1 MRAIVHPSKLSGSQ
15 IAPAS
20 KSSMQRACAAALLH
34 IGKTIIHN
42 PGHSNDDIS
51 ALEVI
56 QKLGAVVEIENASNE
71 NGNENENGNAG
82 SIVVNSNG
90 IKPMG
95 PAMNCGESG
104 LGIRMFTPIAALSD
118 QLINIEGRGS
128 LVKRP
133 MHFFDEILP
142 LVGVKVQSQ
151 KGFLPI
157 QIQGPLVPANIT
169 IDGSLSSQFLTGM
182 LMAYAASEKHNV
194 EIKVIDLKSKP
205 YIDLTL
211 SVLNAFGW
219 KVEHTNYESF
229 RFLAHAPLKPLI
241 EYTVEGD
248 WSGAAF
254 LLVAGAIAG
263 PIKVKGLQLNSTQAD
278 KKIMEA
284 LQTAKANMKLE
295 EDGILIGP
303 AENITSNNAT
313 NNSNINSDN
322 NSSYSNSLIAFEFDA
337 TDCPDL
343 FPPLVALAIVC
354 NGITKI
360 KGVSRLA
367 HKESDRGLTLQTE
380 FAKMGIQIDLLGDEM
395 LIHGGAVIQSATV
408 FSQHDHRIAMAC
420 GVAALVANGPIEITE
435 AESINKSYTDFFTHL
450 QELGA
455 KVDIQ

>member
-1 MRAIVHPSKLSGSQ
+1 MVAIVHPSKLSGSQ

-20 KSSMQRACAAALLH
+20 KSSMQRACAAALIH

-42 PGHSNDDIS
+42 PGHSNDDLA

-56 QKLGAVVEIENASNE
+56 QKLGAIVVTQKPASGKLDPSPIE
-71 NGNENENGNAG
+71 
-82 SIVVNSNG
+82 VNSNG
-90 IKPMG
+90 VKPIG
-95 PAMNCGESG
+95 PSMNCGESG
-104 LGIRMFTPIAALSD
+104 LGIRMFTPIAALSNE
-118 QLINIEGRGS
+118 LIGIEGKGS

-142 LVGVKVQSQ
+142 LVGVKVQSH

-157 QIQGPLVPANIT
+157 QIQGPLVPATIT

-182 LMAYAASEKHNV
+182 LMAYAATEKQDI

-211 SVLNAFGW
+211 AVLNAFGW

-229 RFLAHAPLKPLI
+229 RFLAHTPLQPVI

-284 LQTAKANMKLE
+284 LISAKANMIQE
-295 EDGILIGP
+295 VDGILIGP
-303 AENITSNNAT
+303 SADNSNN
-313 NNSNINSDN
+313 
-322 NSSYSNSLIAFEFDA
+322 LIAFEFNA

-343 FPPLVALAIVC
+343 FPPLVALASVC
-354 NGITKI
+354 NGVTKI

-380 FAKMGIQIDLLGDEM
+380 FAKMGVQIKLVGDEM
-395 LIHGGAVIQSATV
+395 LIHGGSLIQSATV

-420 GVAALVANGPIEITE
+420 GVAALVANGPIEITAAE
-435 AESINKSYTDFFTHL
+435 AINKSYTDFFTHL

>member
-1 MRAIVHPSKLSGSQ
+1 MVAIVHPSKLTGSQ

-20 KSSMQRACAAALLH
+20 KSSMQRACAAALIH

-42 PGHSNDDIS
+42 PGHSNDDLA

-56 QKLGAVVEIENASNE
+56 QKLGAIIITQNPASKKIHPSPIE
-71 NGNENENGNAG
+71 
-82 SIVVNSNG
+82 VNSNG
-90 IKPMG
+90 VKPIG
-95 PAMNCGESG
+95 PTMNCGESG
-104 LGIRMFTPIAALSD
+104 LGIRMFTPIAALSNE
-118 QLINIEGRGS
+118 LISIEGKGS

-182 LMAYAASEKHNV
+182 LMAYAATGKQDI

-229 RFLAHAPLKPLI
+229 RFLVHAPLKTVI

-284 LQTAKANMKLE
+284 LTSAKANMKQE

-303 AENITSNNAT
+303 SAGASNNKS
-313 NNSNINSDN
+313 NNFSNG
-322 NSSYSNSLIAFEFDA
+322 LIAFEFDA

-343 FPPLVALAIVC
+343 FPPLVALASVC
-354 NGITKI
+354 NGVTKI

-380 FAKMGIQIDLLGDEM
+380 FAKMGIQIHLVGDEM
-395 LIHGGAVIQSATV
+395 LIYGGTIIQSATV

-435 AESINKSYTDFFTHL
+435 AEAINKSYTDFFTHL

>member
-1 MRAIVHPSKLSGSQ
+1 MVAIVHPSKLSGSQ

-20 KSSMQRACAAALLH
+20 KSSMQRACAAALIH

-42 PGHSNDDIS
+42 PGHSNDDLA
-51 ALEVI
+51 ALDVI
-56 QKLGAVVEIENASNE
+56 QKLGAIVETERLVNE
-71 NGNENENGNAG
+71 KGNMG

-90 IKPMG
+90 VKPIG
-95 PAMNCGESG
+95 PSMNCGESG
-104 LGIRMFTPIAALSD
+104 LGIRMFTPIAALSNE
-118 QLINIEGRGS
+118 LISIEGKGS

-142 LVGVKVQSQ
+142 KVGVKVQSQ

-182 LMAYAASEKHNV
+182 LMAYAATEKQNI

-211 SVLNAFGW
+211 AVLNSFGW

-229 RFLAHAPLKPLI
+229 RFLAHAPLKPVI
-241 EYTVEGD
+241 EYRVEGD

-263 PIKVKGLQLNSTQAD
+263 PIKVKGLQLNSRQAD

-284 LQTAKANMKLE
+284 LISAKATMKQE

-303 AENITSNNAT
+303 SADNSNN
-313 NNSNINSDN
+313 
-322 NSSYSNSLIAFEFDA
+322 YSNGLVPFEFDA

-343 FPPLVALAIVC
+343 FPPLVALASVC
-354 NGITKI
+354 NGVTKI

-380 FAKMGIQIDLLGDEM
+380 FAKMGVQIELVGDEM
-395 LIHGGAVIQSATV
+395 LIHGGALIQSATV

-435 AESINKSYTDFFTHL
+435 AEAINKSYTDFFTHL

>member
-20 KSSMQRACAAALLH
+20 KSSMQRACAAALIH

-42 PGHSNDDIS
+42 PGHSNDDLA
-51 ALEVI
+51 ALDVI
-56 QKLGAVVEIENASNE
+56 QKLGAHVEIDNVPNLK
-71 NGNENENGNAG
+71 GNAG
-82 SIVVNSNG
+82 TVIVSSNG
-90 IKPMG
+90 VKPIG
-95 PAMNCGESG
+95 PSMNCGESG
-104 LGIRMFTPIAALSD
+104 LGIRMFTPIAALSSE
-118 QLINIEGRGS
+118 LINIEGKGS

-142 LVGVKVQSQ
+142 LVGVKVKSQ

-157 QIQGPLVPANIT
+157 AIQGPLVPANIT

-182 LMAYAASEKHNV
+182 LMAYAAAEKQDV
-194 EIKVIDLKSKP
+194 VIKVLDLKSKP

-211 SVLNAFGW
+211 AVLNAFGW

-229 RFLAHAPLKPLI
+229 RFLAHAPLEPVI

-284 LQTAKANMKLE
+284 LISAKANMKQE

-303 AENITSNNAT
+303 SADNSNN
-313 NNSNINSDN
+313 
-322 NSSYSNSLIAFEFDA
+322 YSNGLIAFEFDA

-343 FPPLVALAIVC
+343 FPPLVALASVC
-354 NGITKI
+354 NGITKL

-380 FAKMGIQIDLLGDEM
+380 FAKMGVQIDLIGDEM
-395 LIHGGAVIQSATV
+395 LIHGGALIQSAIV

-435 AESINKSYTDFFTHL
+435 AEAINKSYTDFFTHL

>member
-1 MRAIVHPSKLSGSQ
+1 MRAIVYPSKLSGSQ

-20 KSSMQRACAAALLH
+20 KSSMQRACAASLIH
-34 IGKTIIHN
+34 IGKAIIHN
-42 PGHSNDDIS
+42 PGHSNDDLA
-51 ALEVI
+51 ALDVI
-56 QKLGAVVEIENASNE
+56 QKLGAHVEIVKATNE
-71 NGNENENGNAG
+71 KGNTG
-82 SIVVNSNG
+82 SVVVNSNG
-90 IKPMG
+90 VKPIG

-104 LGIRMFTPIAALSD
+104 LGIRMFTPIAALSH
-118 QLINIEGRGS
+118 QLISIEGKGS

-182 LMAYAASEKHNV
+182 LMAYAATEKQDV

-211 SVLNAFGW
+211 AVLNAFGW
-219 KVEHTNYESF
+219 KVEHTNYGSF
-229 RFLAHAPLKPLI
+229 RFLAHAPLQPVI

-284 LQTAKANMKLE
+284 LISAKANIKQE
-295 EDGILIGP
+295 EAGILIGP
-303 AENITSNNAT
+303 AKDVSSNK
-313 NNSNINSDN
+313 SNKDSNN
-322 NSSYSNSLIAFEFDA
+322 NSSNSNAYSSGLIAFEFDA

-343 FPPLVALAIVC
+343 FPPLVALASVC
-354 NGITKI
+354 KGISKI

-395 LIHGGAVIQSATV
+395 LVHGGAVIQSAIV

-435 AESINKSYTDFFTHL
+435 AEAINKSYTDFFTHL

>member
-1 MRAIVHPSKLSGSQ
+1 MVAIVHPSKLSGSQ
-15 IAPAS
+15 MAPAS
-20 KSSMQRACAAALLH
+20 KSSMQRACAASLIH
-34 IGKTIIHN
+34 IGKTKIHN
-42 PGHSNDDIS
+42 PGHSNDDLA
-51 ALEVI
+51 ALDVI
-56 QKLGAVVEIENASNE
+56 QKLGALVEIDNASNVK
-71 NGNENENGNAG
+71 GNAG
-82 SIVVNSNG
+82 SVIVNSNG
-90 IKPMG
+90 VKPIG
-95 PAMNCGESG
+95 PSMNCGESG
-104 LGIRMFTPIAALSD
+104 LGIRMFTPIAALSHA
-118 QLINIEGRGS
+118 LISIEGKGS

-142 LVGVKVQSQ
+142 LVGVKVKSQ

-157 QIQGPLVPANIT
+157 EIQGPLVPANIT

-182 LMAYAASEKHNV
+182 LMAYAATEKQGI

-229 RFLAHAPLKPLI
+229 RFLAHVPLAPVI

-284 LQTAKANMKLE
+284 LISAKANMKQE

-303 AENITSNNAT
+303 SADNSNN
-313 NNSNINSDN
+313 
-322 NSSYSNSLIAFEFDA
+322 YSNGLMAFEFDA

-343 FPPLVALAIVC
+343 FPPLVALASVC
-354 NGITKI
+354 NGVTKI

-380 FAKMGIQIDLLGDEM
+380 FAKMGVRIDLMGDEM
-395 LIHGGAVIQSATV
+395 LIHGGAHIQSATV

-435 AESINKSYTDFFTHL
+435 AEAINKSYTDFFIHL

>member
-1 MRAIVHPSKLSGSQ
+1 
-15 IAPAS
+15 
-20 KSSMQRACAAALLH
+20 
-34 IGKTIIHN
+34 
-42 PGHSNDDIS
+42 
-51 ALEVI
+51 
-56 QKLGAVVEIENASNE
+56 
-71 NGNENENGNAG
+71 
-82 SIVVNSNG
+82 VNSNG
-90 IKPMG
+90 VKPIG
-95 PAMNCGESG
+95 PSMNCGESG
-104 LGIRMFTPIAALSD
+104 LGIRMFTPIAALSNE
-118 QLINIEGRGS
+118 LISIEGKGS

-142 LVGVKVQSQ
+142 LVGVKVLSQ

-157 QIQGPLVPANIT
+157 QIQGPLVPATIT

-182 LMAYAASEKHNV
+182 LMAYAATEKQDI

-211 SVLNAFGW
+211 AVLNAFGW

-229 RFLAHAPLKPLI
+229 RFLAHTPLQPVI

-284 LQTAKANMKLE
+284 LISAKANMIQE
-295 EDGILIGP
+295 VDGILIGP
-303 AENITSNNAT
+303 SADNSNN
-313 NNSNINSDN
+313 
-322 NSSYSNSLIAFEFDA
+322 LIAFEFDA

-343 FPPLVALAIVC
+343 FPPLVALASVC
-354 NGITKI
+354 NGVTKI

-380 FAKMGIQIDLLGDEM
+380 FAKMGVQIKLVGDEM
-395 LIHGGAVIQSATV
+395 LIHGGSLIQSATV

-420 GVAALVANGPIEITE
+420 GVAALVANGPIEITAAE
-435 AESINKSYTDFFTHL
+435 AINKSYTDFFTHL

>member
-1 MRAIVHPSKLSGSQ
+1 MVAIVHPSKLSGSQ

-20 KSSMQRACAAALLH
+20 KSSMQRACAAALIH

-42 PGHSNDDIS
+42 PGHSNDDLA
-51 ALEVI
+51 ALDVI
-56 QKLGAVVEIENASNE
+56 QKLGATVVIGKTASGKIHTSPIE
-71 NGNENENGNAG
+71 
-82 SIVVNSNG
+82 VNSNG
-90 IKPMG
+90 VKPIG
-95 PAMNCGESG
+95 PSMNCGESG
-104 LGIRMFTPIAALSD
+104 LGIRMFTPIAALSNE
-118 QLINIEGRGS
+118 LISIEGKGS

-157 QIQGPLVPANIT
+157 QIQGPLVPATIT

-182 LMAYAASEKHNV
+182 LMAYAATEKQDI
-194 EIKVIDLKSKP
+194 EIKVVDLKSKP

-211 SVLNAFGW
+211 AVLNAFGW

-229 RFLAHAPLKPLI
+229 RFLAHAPLQPII

-284 LQTAKANMKLE
+284 LISAKANMIQE
-295 EDGILIGP
+295 VDGILIGP
-303 AENITSNNAT
+303 SADNSNN
-313 NNSNINSDN
+313 
-322 NSSYSNSLIAFEFDA
+322 LIAFEFNA

-343 FPPLVALAIVC
+343 FPPLVALASVC
-354 NGITKI
+354 NGVTKI

-380 FAKMGIQIDLLGDEM
+380 FAKMGVQIELVGDEM
-395 LIHGGAVIQSATV
+395 LIHGGSLIQSATV

-420 GVAALVANGPIEITE
+420 GVAALVANGPIEITAAE
-435 AESINKSYTDFFTHL
+435 AINKSYTDFFTHL

>member
-1 MRAIVHPSKLSGSQ
+1 
-15 IAPAS
+15 
-20 KSSMQRACAAALLH
+20 
-34 IGKTIIHN
+34 
-42 PGHSNDDIS
+42 
-51 ALEVI
+51 
-56 QKLGAVVEIENASNE
+56 
-71 NGNENENGNAG
+71 
-82 SIVVNSNG
+82 
-90 IKPMG
+90 
-95 PAMNCGESG
+95 MNCGESG
-104 LGIRMFTPIAALSD
+104 LGIRMFTPIAALSSE
-118 QLINIEGRGS
+118 LINIEGKGS

-157 QIQGPLVPANIT
+157 EIQGPLVPANIT

-182 LMAYAASEKHNV
+182 LMAYAANEKQGI
-194 EIKVIDLKSKP
+194 EIKVIGLKSKP

-211 SVLNAFGW
+211 AVLNTFGW

-229 RFLAHAPLKPLI
+229 RFLAHAPLEPVI

-284 LQTAKANMKLE
+284 LLSAKANLIQE

-303 AENITSNNAT
+303 VTDVSS
-313 NNSNINSDN
+313 NNSNNNANNNLTNSN
-322 NSSYSNSLIAFEFDA
+322 AYSNGLLAFEFDA

-343 FPPLVALAIVC
+343 FPPLVALASVC

-380 FAKMGIQIDLLGDEM
+380 FAKMGVQIDLVGDEM
-395 LIHGGAVIQSATV
+395 LIHGGALIQSATV
-408 FSQHDHRIAMAC
+408 FSQQDHRIAMAC

-435 AESINKSYTDFFTHL
+435 AEAINKSYTDFFTHL

>member
-34 IGKTIIHN
+34 IGKTIINN

-51 ALEVI
+51 ALDVI
-56 QKLGAVVEIENASNE
+56 QKLGASVVAQKPASGKLHPSAIE
-71 NGNENENGNAG
+71 
-82 SIVVNSNG
+82 VNSNG
-90 IKPMG
+90 IKPIG
-95 PAMNCGESG
+95 PSMNCGESG
-104 LGIRMFTPIAALSD
+104 LGIRMFTPIAALSNE
-118 QLINIEGRGS
+118 LINIEGNGS

-182 LMAYAASEKHNV
+182 LMAYAATEKQDI

-211 SVLNAFGW
+211 AVLNAFGW
-219 KVEHTNYESF
+219 KVEHTNYENF
-229 RFLAHAPLKPLI
+229 RFLAHAPLESVV

-284 LQTAKANMKLE
+284 LQTAMANVKIE
-295 EDGILIGP
+295 ADGILIGP
-303 AENITSNNAT
+303 SADDLS
-313 NNSNINSDN
+313 NNSNDNSND
-322 NSSYSNSLIAFEFDA
+322 YSNGLIAFEFDA

-343 FPPLVALAIVC
+343 FPPLVALASVC
-354 NGITKI
+354 KGITKI

-380 FAKMGIQIDLLGDEM
+380 FAKMGVQIDLLGDEM

-435 AESINKSYTDFFTHL
+435 AEAINKSYTDFFTHL

>member
-1 MRAIVHPSKLSGSQ
+1 MVAIVHPSKLSGSQ

-20 KSSMQRACAAALLH
+20 KSSMQRACAAALIH

-42 PGHSNDDIS
+42 PGHSNDDLA
-51 ALEVI
+51 ALDVI
-56 QKLGAVVEIENASNE
+56 QKLGAIVETERLVNE
-71 NGNENENGNAG
+71 KGNMG

-90 IKPMG
+90 VKPIG
-95 PAMNCGESG
+95 PSMNCGESG
-104 LGIRMFTPIAALSD
+104 LGIRMFTPIAALSNE
-118 QLINIEGRGS
+118 LISIEGKGS

-142 LVGVKVQSQ
+142 KVGVKVQSQ

-182 LMAYAASEKHNV
+182 LMAYAATEKQNI

-211 SVLNAFGW
+211 AVLNSFGW

-229 RFLAHAPLKPLI
+229 RFLAHAPLKPVI

-284 LQTAKANMKLE
+284 LISAKATMKQE

-303 AENITSNNAT
+303 SADNSNN
-313 NNSNINSDN
+313 
-322 NSSYSNSLIAFEFDA
+322 YSNGLVPFEFDA

-343 FPPLVALAIVC
+343 FPPLVALASVC
-354 NGITKI
+354 NGVTKI

-380 FAKMGIQIDLLGDEM
+380 FAKMGVQIELVGDEM
-395 LIHGGAVIQSATV
+395 LIHGGALIQSATV

-435 AESINKSYTDFFTHL
+435 AEAINKSYTDFFTHL

>member
-20 KSSMQRACAAALLH
+20 KSSMQRACAAALIH

-42 PGHSNDDIS
+42 PGHSNDDLA
-51 ALEVI
+51 ALDVI
-56 QKLGAVVEIENASNE
+56 QKLGALVEVDNAPNVKA
-71 NGNENENGNAG
+71 NAG
-82 SIVVNSNG
+82 SVIVNSNG
-90 IKPMG
+90 VKPIG
-95 PAMNCGESG
+95 PSMNCGESG
-104 LGIRMFTPIAALSD
+104 LGIRMFTPIAALSSE
-118 QLINIEGRGS
+118 LINIEGKGS

-142 LVGVKVQSQ
+142 LVGVKVKSQ

-157 QIQGPLVPANIT
+157 AIQGPLVPSNIT

-182 LMAYAASEKHNV
+182 LMAYAAAEKQDV
-194 EIKVIDLKSKP
+194 VIKVLDLKSKP

-211 SVLNAFGW
+211 AVLNAFGW
-219 KVEHTNYESF
+219 KVEHTKYESF
-229 RFLAHAPLKPLI
+229 RFLAHAPLKPII

-284 LQTAKANMKLE
+284 LISAKANMKQE

-303 AENITSNNAT
+303 SADVSS
-313 NNSNINSDN
+313 NNSNKNSN
-322 NSSYSNSLIAFEFDA
+322 YSNGLIPFEFDA

-343 FPPLVALAIVC
+343 FPPLVALASVC

-380 FAKMGIQIDLLGDEM
+380 FAKMGVQIDLVGDEM
-395 LIHGGAVIQSATV
+395 LIHGGALIQSATV

-435 AESINKSYTDFFTHL
+435 AEAINKSYTDFFIHL
-450 QELGA
+450 QALGA

>member
-1 MRAIVHPSKLSGSQ
+1 MVAIVHPSKLSGSQ

-20 KSSMQRACAAALLH
+20 KSSMQRACAAALIH

-42 PGHSNDDIS
+42 PGHSNDDLA
-51 ALEVI
+51 ALDVI
-56 QKLGAVVEIENASNE
+56 QKLGATVVIGKTASGKIHTSPIE
-71 NGNENENGNAG
+71 
-82 SIVVNSNG
+82 VNSNG
-90 IKPMG
+90 VKPIG
-95 PAMNCGESG
+95 PSMNCGESG
-104 LGIRMFTPIAALSD
+104 LGIRMFTPIAALSNE
-118 QLINIEGRGS
+118 LIGIEGKGS

-157 QIQGPLVPANIT
+157 QIQGPLVPATIT

-182 LMAYAASEKHNV
+182 LMAYAATEKQDI
-194 EIKVIDLKSKP
+194 EIKVVDLKSKP

-211 SVLNAFGW
+211 AVLNAFGW

-229 RFLAHAPLKPLI
+229 RFLAHAPLQPVI

-284 LQTAKANMKLE
+284 LISAKANMIQE
-295 EDGILIGP
+295 VDGILIGP
-303 AENITSNNAT
+303 SADNSNN
-313 NNSNINSDN
+313 
-322 NSSYSNSLIAFEFDA
+322 LIAFEFNA

-343 FPPLVALAIVC
+343 FPPLVALASVC
-354 NGITKI
+354 NGVTKI

-380 FAKMGIQIDLLGDEM
+380 FAKMGVQIKLVGDEM
-395 LIHGGAVIQSATV
+395 LIHGGSLIQSATV

-435 AESINKSYTDFFTHL
+435 AEAINKSYTNFFTHL

>member
-1 MRAIVHPSKLSGSQ
+1 MVAIVHPSKLSGSQ

-20 KSSMQRACAAALLH
+20 KSSMQRACAAALIH

-42 PGHSNDDIS
+42 PGHSNDDLA

-56 QKLGAVVEIENASNE
+56 QKLGAIVITQKPASEKIHPSPIE
-71 NGNENENGNAG
+71 
-82 SIVVNSNG
+82 VNSNG
-90 IKPMG
+90 VKPIG
-95 PAMNCGESG
+95 PSMNCGESG
-104 LGIRMFTPIAALSD
+104 LGIRMFTPIAALSHE
-118 QLINIEGRGS
+118 LISIEGKGS

-157 QIQGPLVPANIT
+157 EIQGPLVPANIT

-182 LMAYAASEKHNV
+182 LMAYAATEKQDIQ
-194 EIKVIDLKSKP
+194 IKVVDLKSKP

-211 SVLNAFGW
+211 AVLNAFGW

-229 RFLAHAPLKPLI
+229 RFLAHSPLQPVI

-284 LQTAKANMKLE
+284 LHIAKANIKQE
-295 EDGILIGP
+295 EEGILIGP
-303 AENITSNNAT
+303 SAD
-313 NNSNINSDN
+313 NSTAYANG
-322 NSSYSNSLIAFEFDA
+322 LIAFEFDA

-343 FPPLVALAIVC
+343 FPPLVALASVC
-354 NGITKI
+354 MGITKI

-367 HKESDRGLTLQTE
+367 HKESDRGLALQTE
-380 FAKMGIQIDLLGDEM
+380 FAKMGVQIELVGDEM
-395 LIHGGAVIQSATV
+395 LIHGGTIIQSATV

-435 AESINKSYTDFFTHL
+435 AEAINKSYTDFFTHL

>member
-1 MRAIVHPSKLSGSQ
+1 MVAIVHPSKLSGSQ

-20 KSSMQRACAAALLH
+20 KSSMQRACAAALIH

-42 PGHSNDDIS
+42 PGHSNDDLA
-51 ALEVI
+51 ALDVI
-56 QKLGAVVEIENASNE
+56 QKLGATVVIGKTASGKIHTSPIE
-71 NGNENENGNAG
+71 
-82 SIVVNSNG
+82 VNSNG
-90 IKPMG
+90 VKPIG
-95 PAMNCGESG
+95 PSMNCGESG
-104 LGIRMFTPIAALSD
+104 LGIRMFTPIAALSNE
-118 QLINIEGRGS
+118 LISIEGKGS

-142 LVGVKVQSQ
+142 LVGVKVQSH

-157 QIQGPLVPANIT
+157 QIQGPLVPATIT

-182 LMAYAASEKHNV
+182 LMAYAATEKQDI

-211 SVLNAFGW
+211 AVLNAFGW

-229 RFLAHAPLKPLI
+229 RFLAHTPLQPVI

-284 LQTAKANMKLE
+284 LISAKANMIQE
-295 EDGILIGP
+295 VDGILIGP
-303 AENITSNNAT
+303 SADNSNN
-313 NNSNINSDN
+313 
-322 NSSYSNSLIAFEFDA
+322 LIAFEFNA

-343 FPPLVALAIVC
+343 FPPLVALASVC
-354 NGITKI
+354 NGVTKI

-380 FAKMGIQIDLLGDEM
+380 FAKMGVQIELVGDEM
-395 LIHGGAVIQSATV
+395 LIHGGSLIQSATV

-435 AESINKSYTDFFTHL
+435 AEAINKSYTNFFTHL